1 MKPETPG
8 GTAALAKGLTLLD
21 MVADA
26 QEPLRFA
33 ELLRA
38 SGLPKPTF
46 ARILRT
52 LIAYG
57 LVRQDA
63 ARGTYV
69 LGQRF
74 LEMSHRVWESFD
86 LVSAA
91 TPELERL
98 AAELGETVALCRLD
112 GTMTQYLAERSPN
125 GLSVRVEVGRR
136 VPCIAQHPARH
147 CSPFRTPPSAAPS
160 WTV

>member
-1 MKPETPG
+1 MPS
-8 GTAALAKGLTLLD
+8 
-21 MVADA
+21 
-26 QEPLRFA
+26 
-33 ELLRA
+33 LLRA

-57 LVRQDA
+57 LVRQDE

-74 LEMSHRVWESFD
+74 LEMSHKVWESFD

-91 TPELERL
+91 TRNWSGWPPNWVRRL
-98 AAELGETVALCRLD
+98 RCA
-112 GTMTQYLAERSPN
+112 
-125 GLSVRVEVGRR
+125 GL
-136 VPCIAQHPARH
+136 
-147 CSPFRTPPSAAPS
+147 TAP
-160 WTV
+160 

>member
-8 GTAALAKGLTLLD
+8 GTAALSKGLTLLD

-26 QEPLRFA
+26 PEPLRFA
-33 ELLRA
+33 ELMKA

-57 LVRQDA
+57 LVRQDEA
-63 ARGTYV
+63 SGTYV

-74 LEMSHRVWESFD
+74 LEMSHRVWDSFD

-91 TPELERL
+91 LPELQRL
-98 AAELGETVALCRLD
+98 AAELGETAALCRLD
-112 GTMTQYLAERSPN
+112 GIMVQYLAERSDD
-125 GLSVRVEVGRR
+125 GLAVRVEVGRR
-136 VPCIAQHPARH
+136 VPLH
-147 CSPFRTPPSAAPS
+147 CTAHGAADA
-160 WTV
+160 